1 MCVVWLRNLSH
12 EVLPMKPRFVA
23 LAFVAAAA
31 GLTAVAAWPVNSEPH
46 AMVAQIDFVA
56 LQRQADAALE
66 NLRRA
71 QLRHHMPA
79 RSADGL
85 YF

>member
-23 LAFVAAAA
+23 LAFIAAAA
-31 GLTAVAAWPVNSEPH
+31 GVTAVAAWPVNSEPH
-46 AMVAQIDFVA
+46 AMVAQIDFAA
-56 LQRQADAALE
+56 LQQQADDALAH
-66 NLRRA
+66 LRQA
-71 QLRHHMPA
+71 QLRHTMPA
-79 RSADGL
+79 RAADGL